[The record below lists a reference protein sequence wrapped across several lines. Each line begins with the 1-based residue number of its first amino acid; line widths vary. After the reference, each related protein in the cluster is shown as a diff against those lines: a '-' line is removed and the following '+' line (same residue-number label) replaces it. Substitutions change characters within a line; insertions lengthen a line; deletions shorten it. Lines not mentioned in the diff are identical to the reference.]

1 MRRRRTGPQRATDD
15 GREVNL
21 YLHIG
26 TEKTGTSSIQ
36 NFFHANRER
45 LKRDGVLYPLTPGKR
60 NHTALAAAA
69 QQLDKRGPLRKSLDV
84 RTDQDVLKLRA
95 TLKEGLREE
104 LSAGGYRAVVMS
116 GEHCSSRLLEDAEVA
131 WLKELLA
138 PFFDEMRIVVYL
150 RRQDDYLLSVYS
162 TAVKSGATFTL
173 RLPPQRTMEQRYDY
187 WELLSRWARGFGRER
202 IICRKFERSAMR
214 GGDVVEDFLA
224 AVGLEMKAD
233 YERPQSVNE
242 SLDAESLEFLRL
254 FNQHVP
260 RFAQNSV
267 NPERDNVVGLLSR
280 MSRGPLVT
288 LSDAELSGFMA
299 QFREPNRKVAEEYF
313 GGARVDSDDPLFER
327 RSDSRP
333 RIASATLTVERAV
346 EICAGLWQGKQAQI
360 DRMAERARRRGPGP
374 GRNRRRGAREIDD
387 KH

>member
-1 MRRRRTGPQRATDD
+1 MD
-15 GREVNL
+15 L

-45 LKRDGVLYPLTPGKR
+45 FKRDGVLYPLTPGKR
-60 NHTALAAAA
+60 NQTALAAAA
-69 QQLDKRGPLRKSLDV
+69 QQLGKRGPLRKSLDV
-84 RTDQDVLKLRA
+84 KTDQDVLKLRA
-95 TLKEGLREE
+95 MLKEGLREE
-104 LSAGGYRAVVMS
+104 LSAGRYRAVVMS
-116 GEHCSSRLLEDAEVA
+116 GEHCSSRLLEDDEVA
-131 WLKELLA
+131 WLKDLVA
-138 PFFDEMRIVVYL
+138 PFFEEMRIIVYL
-150 RRQDDYLLSVYS
+150 RRQDDYLLSIYS
-162 TAVKSGATFTL
+162 TAVKSGATFSL
-173 RLPPQRTMEQRYDY
+173 RLPPQKTVEQRYDY
-187 WELLSRWARGFGRER
+187 WDLLSRWARVFGRER
-202 IICRKFERSAMR
+202 IVCRKFERSAMKN
-214 GGDVVEDFLA
+214 GDVVDDFLA
-224 AVGLEMKAD
+224 AIGLQMSAD
-233 YERPQSVNE
+233 YERPPSVNE

-254 FNQHVP
+254 FNRHVP

-299 QFREPNRKVAEEYF
+299 EFRESNLKVAQEYF
-313 GGARVDSDDPLFER
+313 GGARGDSDDPLFER

-333 RIASATLTVERAV
+333 RIASPTLTVERAV

-360 DRMAERARRRGPGP
+360 DRIAERARRRDPGP
-374 GRNRRRGAREIDD
+374 GRNRQRRARGMDG